1 MILTALSTL
10 TFLGKNIPSLKPTD
24 LWPKFGNTPWLQAE
38 DGLLLGFG
46 NPKNSWWEQVCSIKP
61 RSWGVH
67 QSTQTPLVA
76 HLVCV
81 MRESTKTFV
90 GMFIF
95 LFTPLFGTTGS
106 VHMPE
111 PVSQPPFHSPTLALY
126 GSHSTDAKMQA
137 KPWPVLSF
145 LWGTEWYLN
154 EEGKE
159 ACRARRMPEVLN
171 LGTKGYF
178 SIFCFHLY

>member
-126 GSHSTDAKMQA
+126 GSHSTDAPRCRQSPGPSCPFCEGPNGTWMKKGR
-137 KPWPVLSF
+137 KPA
-145 LWGTEWYLN
+145 E
-154 EEGKE
+154 
-159 ACRARRMPEVLN
+159 
-171 LGTKGYF
+171 LGGCLR
-178 SIFCFHLY
+178 S